1 MQFSLLYFDGK
12 GAADGRDKYRLL
24 IEGAKFADRHGFA
37 AVWTPERH
45 FHQFGGLYP
54 NPAITSAALAAI
66 TERIELRAGSVVIP
80 LQNPVRVAEE
90 WAAVDNLSQ
99 GRVGISFATGWHA
112 NDFALAPEN
121 YADRK
126 AAMIRG
132 IEAVRKLW
140 RGETVKASNGLG
152 QEIELRTF
160 PKPVQRELRFWV
172 TCSGN
177 PETFVLAGELGGGVL
192 THLLG
197 QSIEELQN
205 KIELYRDTL
214 ARHGHSPS
222 AGHVTLMM
230 HAFVGA
236 DLENVRETVRQPF
249 YEYLLSSI
257 SLIQKQLE
265 NSNHNGALPWS
276 RSGYSRENHASAE
289 PKTTELTDREK
300 ADLAA
305 YGFNRYFNTAA
316 LFGTPATCLE
326 LVNRLAEIGVD
337 EIACLIDFG
346 VDVETALN
354 SLSHLAALKERYESE
369 ALYTP
374 LGQQE
379 ITRMVQDFNAP
390 L

>member
-1 MQFSLLYFDGK
+1 MSIQFSLLYFDGK
-12 GAADGRDKYRLL
+12 GGAQRRDKYRLL
-24 IEGAKFADRHGFA
+24 TEGAKFADRHGFT

-45 FHQFGGLYP
+45 FHPFGGLYP
-54 NPAITSAALAAI
+54 NPAITSAALATI
-66 TERIELRAGSVVIP
+66 TERIKLRAGSVVMP
-80 LQNPVRVAEE
+80 LQNAVRVAEE
-90 WAAVDNLSQ
+90 WAAVDNLSE

-140 RGETVKASNGLG
+140 RGEPVVSANGLG

-160 PKPVQRELRFWV
+160 PQPVQPELPFWI

-197 QSIEELQN
+197 QSVEELQS

-214 ARHGHSPS
+214 AKHGHS
-222 AGHVTLMM
+222 AGVGHVTLMM
-230 HAFVGA
+230 HAFVGD
-236 DLENVRETVRQPF
+236 DLETVRETVRQPF

-265 NSNHNGALPWS
+265 NSNQNGSLPWS
-276 RSGYSRENHASAE
+276 RSSSSATG
-289 PKTTELTDREK
+289 PKSTELTDKEK
-300 ADLAA
+300 AELAA
-305 YGFNRYFNTAA
+305 YGFDRYFNTAA
-316 LFGTPATCLE
+316 LFGTPESCLE
-326 LVNRLAEIGVD
+326 LVHRLAEIGVD

-346 VDVETALN
+346 VEVETALD
-354 SLSHLAALKERYESE
+354 SLSHLAALKERCQTEVP
-369 ALYTP
+369 YTD
-374 LGQQE
+374 LGRQE
-379 ITRMVQDFNAP
+379 ITRMVQDFNTP

>member
-1 MQFSLLYFDGK
+1 MSIQFSLLYFDGK
-12 GAADGRDKYRLL
+12 GGAQGRDKYRLL
-24 IEGAKFADRHGFA
+24 MEGAKFADRHGFT

-45 FHQFGGLYP
+45 FHPFGGLYP

-66 TERIELRAGSVVIP
+66 TEHIQLRAGSVVIP

-132 IEAVRKLW
+132 IEIVRKLW
-140 RGETVKASNGLG
+140 RGEAVATANGLG
-152 QEIELRTF
+152 QTIELKTF
-160 PKPVQRELRFWV
+160 PQPIQPELPFWI

-197 QSIEELQN
+197 QSIEELQD

-214 ARHGHSPS
+214 AQHGHS
-222 AGHVTLMM
+222 AGVGHVTLMM
-230 HAFVGA
+230 HAFVGD
-236 DLENVRETVRQPF
+236 DLETVRETVRQPF

-257 SLIQKQLE
+257 SLIQNQLL
-265 NSNHNGALPWS
+265 NSNQNGALPWS
-276 RSGYSRENHASAE
+276 RSSSSALSAAA
-289 PKTTELTDREK
+289 PKSAELTDREK

-305 YGFNRYFNTAA
+305 YGFDRYFNTAA
-316 LFGTPATCLE
+316 LFGTPETCLE
-326 LVNRLAEIGVD
+326 LVHRLAGIGVD

-346 VDVETALN
+346 VDVETALT
-354 SLSHLAALKERYESE
+354 SLSHLAALKEQCQTEMQ
-369 ALYTP
+369 YTD

-379 ITRMVQDFNAP
+379 ITRMVQDFNSP

>member
-1 MQFSLLYFDGK
+1 MSIQFSLLYFDGK
-12 GAADGRDKYRLL
+12 GGAQRRDKYRLL
-24 IEGAKFADRHGFA
+24 TEGAKFADRHGFT

-45 FHQFGGLYP
+45 FHPFGGLYP
-54 NPAITSAALAAI
+54 NPAITSAALATI
-66 TERIELRAGSVVIP
+66 TERIKLRAGSVVMP
-80 LQNPVRVAEE
+80 LQNAVRVAEE
-90 WAAVDNLSQ
+90 WAAVDNLSE

-140 RGETVKASNGLG
+140 RGEPVLAGNGLG

-160 PKPVQRELRFWV
+160 PQPVQAELPFWI

-197 QSIEELQN
+197 QSVEELQS

-214 ARHGHSPS
+214 AKHGHS
-222 AGHVTLMM
+222 AGVGHVTLMM
-230 HAFVGA
+230 HAFVGD
-236 DLENVRETVRQPF
+236 DLETVRETVRQPF

-265 NSNHNGALPWS
+265 NSNQNGALPWS
-276 RSGYSRENHASAE
+276 RSGPSSTG
-289 PKTTELTDREK
+289 PKSTELTDKEK
-300 ADLAA
+300 AELAA
-305 YGFNRYFNTAA
+305 YGFDRYFNTAA
-316 LFGTPATCLE
+316 LFGTPESCLE
-326 LVNRLAEIGVD
+326 LVHRLAEIGVD
-337 EIACLIDFG
+337 EIACLVDFG
-346 VDVETALN
+346 VDVETALD
-354 SLSHLAALKERYESE
+354 SLSHLAALKERCQTEVH
-369 ALYTP
+369 YTD
-374 LGQQE
+374 LGRQE
-379 ITRMVQDFNAP
+379 ITRMVQDFNTP

>member
-12 GAADGRDKYRLL
+12 GGAQGRDKYRLL
-24 IEGAKFADRHGFA
+24 LEGAKFADRNGFA

-66 TERIELRAGSVVIP
+66 TERIELRAGSVVMP

-99 GRVGISFATGWHA
+99 GRVAISFAAGWHA

-126 AAMIRG
+126 TAMIRG

-140 RGETVKASNGLG
+140 RGEPVVTVNGLG
-152 QEIELRTF
+152 QQIEVRTF
-160 PKPVQRELRFWV
+160 PKPVQPELRFWT

-197 QSIEELQN
+197 QSIEELQT

-214 ARHGHSPS
+214 AKHGHP
-222 AGHVTLMM
+222 ATAAHVTLMM
-230 HAFVGA
+230 HTFVGD
-236 DLENVRETVRQPF
+236 DLATVRETVRQPF

-265 NSNHNGALPWS
+265 NSNQNGALPWS
-276 RSGYSRENHASAE
+276 RSRASQNDKPE
-289 PKTTELTDREK
+289 PRSTELTESEK
-300 ADLAA
+300 AELAA
-305 YGFNRYFNTAA
+305 YGFDRYFNTAA
-316 LFGTPATCLE
+316 LFGTPDTCLE

-346 VDVETALN
+346 VDAETALN
-354 SLSHLAALKERYESE
+354 SLSHLAALKERCRQES
-369 ALYTP
+369 LYTE
-374 LGQQE
+374 LGRQE